1 MAFLDCNI
9 WEINQFPKYGKK
21 LNRYTLASIFYYNSE
36 TQTYQSNNFHIQIP
50 EFEIQATDY
59 EKLVIN
65 KYKEIMVRNR
75 IPFIVL
81 TRYKGRDIW
90 KVDLK
95 GLDFLLHK
103 SKEN

>member
-1 MAFLDCNI
+1 MSFLECNI
-9 WEINQFPKYGKK
+9 WEINQFPKYGEK
-21 LNRYTLASIFYYNSE
+21 LNRYTLANIFPYNSNCKV
-36 TQTYQSNNFHIQIP
+36 YQSNNFYIQIP
-50 EFEIQATDY
+50 EFEIQATEH

-81 TRYKGRDIW
+81 TRYKDNDIW
-90 KVDLK
+90 KVDLA

-103 SKEN
+103 GKD